1 MTILRMPFTRKPGN
15 SIRVLSAN
23 TWAAEDF
30 RQERLDILSAAAEDV
45 GADVVLLQ
53 EIERSA
59 RSLSGFTDRGYAVAA
74 LPSTDGWAT
83 AVVTKLPYRTM
94 DPIPYTVP
102 ESPWAQIA
110 ANAIVTTPGGNEVLF
125 VSVHLVHG
133 GLKEH
138 ARLQQASI
146 LDRAVAAI
154 VDPLGI
160 PAVLGGDMN
169 CRPDSSTARFL
180 EGIEAYQHT
189 TAQWTDAWGVSGSG
203 SGYTSSPSNR
213 WARVTSSVNGIHD
226 PWLVPERRID
236 RILVRGWVYGKVMYP
251 MGTYLLDQEYFDR
264 VQAPYPPSDHWSVV
278 ADLVDVWA

>member
-1 MTILRMPFTRKPGN
+1 MTLLRMPFTRKPGN

-30 RQERLDILSAAAEDV
+30 RQERLNILSAAAEDV

-53 EIERSA
+53 ELERSA
-59 RSLSGFTDRGYAVAA
+59 RSLSGFTDRGYAIAA
-74 LPSTDGWAT
+74 LPSADGWAT
-83 AVVTKLPYRTM
+83 AVVTKLPYTAM

-102 ESPWAQIA
+102 ESPWAQYA

-146 LDRAVAAI
+146 LDRAVAVI

-160 PAVLGGDMN
+160 PAVLGGDMS

-213 WARVTSSVNGIHD
+213 WARVTSSGNGIHD
-226 PWLVPERRID
+226 PWLVPERRVD

-251 MGTYLLDQEYFDR
+251 MGAYLLDQEYFDR